1 LINNYFTKTLTALAR
16 QSQQLVYGLLIVRQQ
31 QLNSNKPLKESKAM
45 KLKFGLMA
53 ILAVLSA
60 PAAAGTIDLGV
71 ASNYN
76 AFIFNDFSTYG
87 NSIGG
92 ALAVG
97 NNAFLPS
104 NSIANGSHNQ
114 YGLVVGGDLNV
125 PWGGGS
131 LNGNAWIG
139 GNNNAIPQYTISGQ
153 VATASTAAAPVDFAA
168 AKTSLTS
175 LSSQLASITA
185 TGSYAAQDQW
195 NQNSKIFT
203 GSGASVEFFSLN
215 ANDFSSF
222 NNLFFNSIAA
232 GTTLVFN
239 VAGDN
244 ASLGWQWQSLG
255 SSYNVLFNFY
265 EASNVTLNSLSINA
279 NILAVDATINSGSG
293 NLFGTVIANNWN
305 NSVTL
310 GNGTFAAANSPLFNT
325 VTAAV
330 PEPHHYALLLAGL
343 MVILV
348 TAKRRRR
355 LLTAR
360 V

>member
-1 LINNYFTKTLTALAR
+1 
-16 QSQQLVYGLLIVRQQ
+16 
-31 QLNSNKPLKESKAM
+31 M

-53 ILAVLSA
+53 VLAVLSA

-76 AFIFNDFSTYG
+76 AFIFNDYNTNG

-97 NNAFLPS
+97 GNANLPG
-104 NSIANGSHNQ
+104 NSISNGSNNP
-114 YGLVVGGDLNV
+114 YGLVVGGNLSAA
-125 PWGGGS
+125 WGGS

-139 GNNNAIPQYTISGQ
+139 GTNYTTQQYTISGQ
-153 VATASTAAAPVDFAA
+153 VSTPSTAAAPVDFAA

-175 LSSQLASITA
+175 LSSQLASISA
-185 TGSYAAQDQW
+185 TGSYSAVDQW
-195 NQNSKIFT
+195 NPNSKIFT

-215 ANDFSSF
+215 ASDIGSF
-222 NNLFFNSIAA
+222 NNLYFSSIVA
-232 GTTLVFN
+232 GTTLIFN
-239 VAGDN
+239 VAGDSAN
-244 ASLGWQWQSLG
+244 LTWQWQALG

-265 EASNVTLNSLSINA
+265 EASNVTLSGLSINA
-279 NILAVDATINSGSG
+279 NILAVDATINQGSG
-293 NLFGTVIANNWN
+293 NLYGTVVANNWN

-310 GNGTFAAANSPLFNT
+310 GNGGFATASSPLFNNI
-325 VTAAV
+325 TAAV

-343 MVILV
+343 TVILV

>member
-1 LINNYFTKTLTALAR
+1 
-16 QSQQLVYGLLIVRQQ
+16 
-31 QLNSNKPLKESKAM
+31 M

-53 ILAVLSA
+53 VLAVLSA

-76 AFIFNDFSTYG
+76 AFIFNDYTTNG

-97 NNAFLPS
+97 GNANLPG
-104 NSIANGSHNQ
+104 NSISNGSHNP
-114 YGLVVGGDLNV
+114 YGLVVGGDLTAAG
-125 PWGGGS
+125 WGGS
-131 LNGNAWIG
+131 MNGNAWIG
-139 GNNNAIPQYTISGQ
+139 GTNYTTQQYTISGQ
-153 VATASTAAAPVDFAA
+153 VATPSTAAAPVDFAA
-168 AKTSLTS
+168 AKTSLTA
-175 LSSQLASITA
+175 LSSQLASIGA
-185 TGSYAAQDQW
+185 TGSYAALDQW
-195 NQNSKIFT
+195 NQSSKVFT

-215 ANDFSSF
+215 ASEFSSF
-222 NNLFFNSIAA
+222 NNLSFNNILS
-232 GTTLVFN
+232 GTTLIFN
-239 VAGDN
+239 VAGDS
-244 ASLGWQWQSLG
+244 ATLGWQWQSL
-255 SSYNVLFNFY
+255 SSNYNVLFNFY

-279 NILAVDATINSGSG
+279 NILAVDATINPGSG
-293 NLFGTVIANNWN
+293 NLYGTVIANNWN

-310 GNGTFAAANSPLFNT
+310 GNGGFAAANTALFTN

-343 MVILV
+343 TVILV

-355 LLTAR
+355 LLTAK